1 MPIKRNWQAGR
12 RRVGKGRRARRSSW
26 REEGRVGGFG
36 RGVRYLTGCGADAEW
51 DLWDSWGSAHE
62 TEEIVRQDR
71 KFQGAVSNG
80 ISGCVHKRGGSK
92 RVPDYQLPEKRR
104 SNEVLRR
111 RLGSK
116 RLRQGLNVRFFPIF
130 RVPEY
135 SELLIRT
142 DSRSRWNQ
150 ERGVAELGI
159 FLAANLAPAV
169 EAYCSSAKFESVRED
184 ARISRGSCS
193 NQGTGAGAHSD
204 SEFPNALVEGR
215 RCAARP
221 FSPRFNIP
229 SPSE

>member
-1 MPIKRNWQAGR
+1 LDHGQS
-12 RRVGKGRRARRSSW
+12 RVGVVSTLNRETKYRTPLPSRGAANRANRTSALPSW
-26 REEGRVGGFG
+26 HFRL
-36 RGVRYLTGCGADAEW
+36 GV
-51 DLWDSWGSAHE
+51 HE
-62 TEEIVRQDR
+62 TERIPLTE
-71 KFQGAVSNG
+71 
-80 ISGCVHKRGGSK
+80 
-92 RVPDYQLPEKRR
+92 Y
-104 SNEVLRR
+104 
-111 RLGSK
+111 
-116 RLRQGLNVRFFPIF
+116 FPIF

-142 DSRSRWNQ
+142 DSRSRWYQ

-159 FLAANLAPAV
+159 FLAANLAPVV
-169 EAYCSSAKFESVRED
+169 EAYCSSPKFESVRED

-204 SEFPNALVEGR
+204 SEFPNALIEGR

>member
-1 MPIKRNWQAGR
+1 MG
-12 RRVGKGRRARRSSW
+12 
-26 REEGRVGGFG
+26 E
-36 RGVRYLTGCGADAEW
+36 
-51 DLWDSWGSAHE
+51 
-62 TEEIVRQDR
+62 
-71 KFQGAVSNG
+71 
-80 ISGCVHKRGGSK
+80 
-92 RVPDYQLPEKRR
+92 VPDHVAHFKTIRFQSTITANETKIALHLRFERPVPFNEQSAASESFLSTSRDHHTKRKKSYAKIENSKGQSPR
-104 SNEVLRR
+104 ELAGVSTNEVEVKGYQITSCRKKGALTNELLRR

-116 RLRQGLNVRFFPIF
+116 RLRRGLNVRFFPIF

-169 EAYCSSAKFESVRED
+169 EAYCSSAKFESVSED

-193 NQGTGAGAHSD
+193 NQGTGAVAHSD
-204 SEFPNALVEGR
+204 SEFPNALIEGR